1 MAWQGGMDVD
11 PVAYATL
18 GNYTETYGVG
28 EEANLA
34 NLFASW
40 GMLEDAPNISFNIVP
55 LMDYYFKRRN
65 E

>member
-1 MAWQGGMDVD
+1 MAWQDGMKVD

-34 NLFASW
+34 NLFVSW
-40 GMLEDAPNISFNIVP
+40 GMIDDAPNVNFKIAP